1 MSKKFLWLFLAL
13 LAVPMTGAAQNP
25 PSAPSYRPGLGDL
38 MTSTIQPRH
47 IKLAIAGRAQNWTY
61 AAYEQHELEEAFERA
76 AQTWP
81 KWRNFPIAGMIS
93 TITRDPMEALEK
105 AIKAQDEAAFT
116 AAYAKLT
123 GACDSC
129 HQAAERGMIVIR
141 VPDSSSF
148 PDQEFN
154 PPAK

>member
-1 MSKKFLWLFLAL
+1 MPKKFFWLLLAL
-13 LAVPMTGAAQNP
+13 LVVPRSGVAQNAP
-25 PSAPSYRPGLGDL
+25 PAPSYRPGLGDL
-38 MTSTIQPRH
+38 MTATIQPRH
-47 IKLAIAGRAQNWTY
+47 IKLAAGGRAKNWTY
-61 AAYEQHELEEAFERA
+61 AAYEQHELQEAFERA

-81 KWRNFPIAGMIS
+81 KWRNFPLAGMIS

-105 AIKAQDEAAFT
+105 AIKDQDEAAFT
-116 AAYAKLT
+116 SAFTKLT